1 MARYKIRSNQRGLTL
16 TCAIISVLKPDLF
29 PFRRSQGR
37 ALNKVSG
44 NPTPGALMGFE
55 AGKFSYE
62 AVFDWFL
69 LLKERQFQPTGT
81 LSGGEQKM
89 LSIGRVLV
97 ENPSLLLL
105 DQPSERPLRNVLVFG
120 FSRLGLH

>member
-1 MARYKIRSNQRGLTL
+1 
-16 TCAIISVLKPDLF
+16 
-29 PFRRSQGR
+29 
-37 ALNKVSG
+37 
-44 NPTPGALMGFE
+44 MGFE

-62 AVFDWFL
+62 AVFGWFP

-81 LSGGEQKM
+81 LSGGEQQM

-105 DQPSERPLRNVLVFG
+105 DQPSEGLQPSIVELIADVIWRQMEEKGVTVL
-120 FSRLGLH
+120 LGK

>member
-1 MARYKIRSNQRGLTL
+1 
-16 TCAIISVLKPDLF
+16 
-29 PFRRSQGR
+29 
-37 ALNKVSG
+37 
-44 NPTPGALMGFE
+44 MGFE

-69 LLKERQFQPTGT
+69 LLKERQFQPAGT
-81 LSGGEQKM
+81 LSGDEQQM

-105 DQPSERPLRNVLVFG
+105 DQPSEGLQPSIVELIADVIWRQMEEKGVTVL
-120 FSRLGLH
+120 LGK

>member
-1 MARYKIRSNQRGLTL
+1 
-16 TCAIISVLKPDLF
+16 
-29 PFRRSQGR
+29 
-37 ALNKVSG
+37 
-44 NPTPGALMGFE
+44 MGFE
-55 AGKFSYE
+55 AGKFSYV

-105 DQPSERPLRNVLVFG
+105 DQPSEGLQPSIVELIADVIWRQMEEKGVTVL
-120 FSRLGLH
+120 LGK

>member
-1 MARYKIRSNQRGLTL
+1 
-16 TCAIISVLKPDLF
+16 
-29 PFRRSQGR
+29 
-37 ALNKVSG
+37 
-44 NPTPGALMGFE
+44 MGFE

-81 LSGGEQKM
+81 LSGGEQTLSGDEQQM

-105 DQPSERPLRNVLVFG
+105 DQPSEGLQPSIVELIADVIWRQMEEKGVTVL
-120 FSRLGLH
+120 LGK

>member
-1 MARYKIRSNQRGLTL
+1 MARYRIRSNQPELIL

-37 ALNKVSG
+37 ARNKVSG

-62 AVFDWFL
+62 AVFDEFP
-69 LLKERQFQPTGT
+69 LLKERQFQPSEG
-81 LSGGEQKM
+81 LQS
-89 LSIGRVLV
+89 SIV
-97 ENPSLLLL
+97 ELIA
-105 DQPSERPLRNVLVFG
+105 DVIWR
-120 FSRLGLH
+120 

>member
-1 MARYKIRSNQRGLTL
+1 
-16 TCAIISVLKPDLF
+16 LKPDLF

-37 ALNKVSG
+37 ARNKVSG
-44 NPTPGALMGFE
+44 NLTPGALMGFE

-105 DQPSERPLRNVLVFG
+105 DQPSEGLQPSIVELIADVIWRQMEEKGVTVL
-120 FSRLGLH
+120 LGK

>member
-1 MARYKIRSNQRGLTL
+1 M
-16 TCAIISVLKPDLF
+16 KPDLF

-62 AVFDWFL
+62 AVFDWFP

-105 DQPSERPLRNVLVFG
+105 DQPSEGLQPSIVELIADVIWRQMEEKGVTVL
-120 FSRLGLH
+120 LGK